1 MQLARSK
8 EWLKHTTPS
17 IKNQTDWYKM
27 ALYGMACKSIEALGD
42 IKPLEKKN
50 RSILPKLNKIWK
62 WSSCNKEQLKMKENN
77 EASLTAVSSLRVWY
91 QMFNLVLVSTS
102 VTSLVCNLS
111 LFVKAIAGNGYL

>member
-27 ALYGMACKSIEALGD
+27 ALYGMACKYIEALGD